1 MSSGISANPLNPI
14 SQIYLD
20 KIAEGRLKQLE
31 KASALSASDNPA
43 DQDKAREIRV
53 RHDYESLKKQIGS
66 KKRPTRAAVKEETV
80 GEGVTAKYKGK
91 QYKLLPGKVREKMSG
106 KDGLDGDYR
115 DEIGKAKDWVTDKLK
130 LTNTKRDGV
139 KCPAGHQDCGEG
151 FSDWRKDLREI
162 VTDASAEE
170 DIADEPT
177 IKEKKVKNKIKINPT
192 FKESAQEVAENL
204 GGQLLHVEEVDNED
218 DELDIKKV
226 EQMKKKEAMLKKRI
240 VRMKMM
246 AVNQTG
252 GEGIIASY
260 EPDIDGAVE
269 YFYEEGINE
278 EGLEQLIEDIGLVD
292 FIDFID
298 DGTAVELNEE
308 RAARKASVRAKK
320 YDVVKKEVDKADA
333 ARRKSKN
340 GEYAP

>member
-1 MSSGISANPLNPI
+1 MPSGISPNPLNPL

-20 KIAEGRLKQLE
+20 QISEARLKQLE
-31 KASALSASDNPA
+31 KASALSASDNPD

-66 KKRPTRAAVKEETV
+66 KKKPTRAAVKEETV
-80 GEGVTAKYKGK
+80 DEGVTAKYKGK

-106 KDGLDGDYR
+106 KGGLDGDYR
-115 DEIGKAKDWVTDKLK
+115 DEVGKAKDWVTDKLK

-151 FSDWRKDLREI
+151 FSDWRSDLTLREI
-162 VTDASAEE
+162 TSDAKVVDDDSDEE
-170 DIADEPT
+170 PEIT
-177 IKEKKVKNKIKINPT
+177 EKKVKNKIKINPT
-192 FKESAQEVAENL
+192 FKENAEEFAKNL
-204 GGQLLHVEEVDNED
+204 GGQLLEVAEVVDNDED
-218 DELDIKKV
+218 EDGEPDDKDKKNLDM
-226 EQMKKKEAMLKKRI
+226 MKRKEKQLKKRMI
-240 VRMKMM
+240 RMKMM
-246 AVNQTG
+246 AINQTD

-260 EPDIDGAVE
+260 EPDIEGAVE

-298 DGTAVELNEE
+298 DGTALVIFLFLTPLCS
-308 RAARKASVRAKK
+308 AFGVSFLP
-320 YDVVKKEVDKADA
+320 
-333 ARRKSKN
+333 S
-340 GEYAP
+340 PS